1 MRLAVNLALATLVVI
16 GCDGG
21 GSTAKKWCESHLAA
35 VGAVGV
41 KQGTQ
46 IDLGP
51 SRPAIGW
58 PELVSDSPI
67 ARSIILAE
75 SSNGPDVFDA
85 ACREAFAAK

>member
-1 MRLAVNLALATLVVI
+1 MRLVVALGLCAVVLL

-21 GSTAKKWCESHLAA
+21 GTTAKKWCESHIAA

-51 SRPAIGW
+51 SRPAMGW
-58 PELVSDSPI
+58 PEFVADSPI

-75 SSNGPDVFDA
+75 SQNGPDVFDA

>member
-1 MRLAVNLALATLVVI
+1 VRLAVTLALAAVVLL

-21 GSTAKKWCESHLAA
+21 GTSAKKWCELHLAA

-41 KQGTQ
+41 KQGSEF
-46 IDLGP
+46 DFGP

-58 PELVSDSPI
+58 PEFVADSAI

-75 SSNGPDVFDA
+75 SLHGRDAFDA
-85 ACREAFAAK
+85 ACREAFAAS